1 MVNLYVFGAMYVFLW
16 SSYPTTSEC
25 VEEQEKLTN
34 MLSTDQF
41 IVECIRIDETNTS

>member
-1 MVNLYVFGAMYVFLW
+1 MYVFLW
-16 SSYPTTSEC
+16 SSYSTTNEC
-25 VEEQEKLTN
+25 IEEQKRLIN